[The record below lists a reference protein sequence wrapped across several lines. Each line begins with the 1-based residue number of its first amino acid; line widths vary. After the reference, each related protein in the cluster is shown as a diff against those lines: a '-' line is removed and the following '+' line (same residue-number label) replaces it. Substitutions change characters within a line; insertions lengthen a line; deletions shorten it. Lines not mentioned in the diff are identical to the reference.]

1 MAALIWG
8 GAVVA
13 LLGVAGLA
21 WCVRLSLL
29 AKRSEPDTAR
39 AIMQRVVVLNLAAM
53 GVAVLGLL
61 CVVAGL
67 VLR

>member
-1 MAALIWG
+1 MAALIWT

-13 LLGVAGLA
+13 LLGVAGLG
-21 WCVRLSLL
+21 WCVRLSLQ
-29 AKRSEPDTAR
+29 AKRANPEAAR
-39 AIMQRVVVLNLAAM
+39 AIMQRVVTLNIAAM
-53 GVAVLGLL
+53 GVAILGLI

>member
-21 WCVRLSLL
+21 WCVRLSLK
-29 AKRSEPDTAR
+29 AKTADEATAR
-39 AIMQRVVVLNLAAM
+39 ALMAKVVVYNLASM

>member
-1 MAALIWG
+1 MAAVIWG

-13 LLGVAGLA
+13 LIGVAGLA
-21 WCVRLSLL
+21 WCVRLSMQ
-29 AKRSEPDTAR
+29 ARKAEPEVAR
-39 AIMQRVVVLNLAAM
+39 AIMQRVVTLNLAAM
-53 GVAVLGLL
+53 GIAVLGLA

>member
-1 MAALIWG
+1 MAALIWV

-21 WCVRLSLL
+21 WCVRLSIQ
-29 AKRSEPDTAR
+29 AKRADPDAAR
-39 AIMQRVVVLNLAAM
+39 AIMQRVVTLNLAAM
-53 GVAVLGLL
+53 GVAIAGLI

>member
-21 WCVRLSLL
+21 RCVSLSMA
-29 AKRSEPDTAR
+29 AKRADPDTAR
-39 AIMQRVVVLNLAAM
+39 ALMQRVVTLNLASM
-53 GVAVLGLL
+53 GVAILGLI

>member
-1 MAALIWG
+1 MAALIWV

-21 WCVRLSLL
+21 WCVRLSMQ
-29 AKRSEPDTAR
+29 AKRADPDAAR
-39 AIMQRVVVLNLAAM
+39 AIMQRVVTLNLAAM
-53 GVAVLGLL
+53 GVAIAGLI

>member
-21 WCVRLSLL
+21 WCVRLSLR
-29 AKRSEPDTAR
+29 AKKSGEAEAR
-39 AIMQRVVVLNLAAM
+39 AIMARVVVYNLAAM